1 MGVDTRVRIG
11 SVDLSHA
18 VMTAAGTSGHGAE
31 LSDFGDLGSLGAVVV
46 KSLAAFAWPGNP
58 APRLHPLSGGMLNAV
73 GLQGPGIGTWA
84 STHLEDLD
92 RCGARVVISIWGRS
106 PEEYERAC
114 EMIAELM
121 ESSAHARNVVAVEV
135 NLSCPNLSGHGI
147 ISHDCA
153 TAAEVIRR
161 CKIAPRPLW
170 AKLSPNSDRIVDS
183 AKAVRDS
190 GAEAVTLVNTVSGLV
205 LDEVTG
211 LSVLGNGAG
220 GGISGRVIHPIA
232 VKAIH
237 DVRSAME
244 EFPIVGVGG
253 VSSPWDAVE
262 LLLAG
267 ASAVQVGTATFAD
280 PRAPFR
286 VADGLVSWAAA
297 RGVERL
303 ADLSGLAHRGGLAD
317 LVDPT

>member
-11 SVDLSHA
+11 SVELPHA

-31 LSDFGDLGSLGAVVV
+31 LSDFGDLGALGAVVV
-46 KSLAAFAWPGNP
+46 KSLAAFEWPGNP
-58 APRLHPLSGGMLNAV
+58 APRLHPLAGGMLNAV
-73 GLQGPGIGTWA
+73 GLQGPGIESWA
-84 STHLEDLD
+84 SSHLGDLD

-106 PEEYERAC
+106 PEEYERAS

-121 ESSAHARNVVAVEV
+121 ESSHHARSVVAVEV

-153 TAAEVIRR
+153 AAAEVIRR
-161 CKIAPRPLW
+161 CGVARRPLW
-170 AKLSPNSDRIVDS
+170 AKLSPNSDRIVES
-183 AKAVRDS
+183 AKAVRDA

-205 LDEVTG
+205 LDEASG
-211 LSVLGNGAG
+211 LSVLGNGASG
-220 GGISGRVIHPIA
+220 GVSGRIIHPIA

-237 DVRSAME
+237 DVRCAME
-244 EFPIVGVGG
+244 DFPIVGVGG
-253 VSSPWDAVE
+253 VSSPWEAVE
-262 LLLAG
+262 LMLVG
-267 ASAVQVGTATFAD
+267 ARAVQVGTATFAD

-286 VADGLVSWAAA
+286 VAEGLVSWAAA

-303 ADLSGLAHRGGLAD
+303 EDLSGLAHRGGLAD
-317 LVDPT
+317 VKAPS